1 MQLRLKLIYY
11 VRSPKGPLRT
21 KKAGFLRVREL
32 CNFEGRHA
40 SDPYMKS
47 TFLVCFILSF
57 LFLASGCQKSQEA
70 AQHIN
75 VVMRKY
81 SIEPAVIHVKA
92 GSPVALDVT
101 TADVQHGF
109 DVPDLGIKEAVQPG
123 KTTTIEFT
131 PKAKGEYNVKC
142 GVICGPHHDDMAAKL
157 VVE

>member
-1 MQLRLKLIYY
+1 MFS
-11 VRSPKGPLRT
+11 SPKGQIRT
-21 KKAGFLRVREL
+21 KKAGFSRVRGL
-32 CNFEGRHA
+32 CNFRGRHG

-47 TFLVCFILSF
+47 TFSLCFILSF
-57 LFLASGCQKSQEA
+57 LFLASGCQKNRGP

-157 VVE
+157 VVD